1 MTRMRQRIAQRLK
14 DAQNTCAMLTTFNEI
29 DMSGILGM
37 RKEYKVNS
45 PTPSPNPSR
54 CHFKPLYLGSLR
66 KISRSKTWFHE
77 CLHQSRRNRTS
88 SRASCQCCYRRCHQ
102 RNYFQDRVLENNSG
116 KNVPPNPLENTIIEI
131 SLMFHLLPPLQKVS
145 LSQLSA
151 MLNPCLFSM

>member
-45 PTPSPNPSR
+45 STPLQNVKR
-54 CHFKPLYLGSLR
+54 LYLGSLR
-66 KISRSKTWFHE
+66 KITRSKTRFHE
-77 CLHQSRRNRTS
+77 CLHQSRRYRTC

-102 RNYFQDRVLENNSG
+102 RDYFQDRVFE
-116 KNVPPNPLENTIIEI
+116 
-131 SLMFHLLPPLQKVS
+131 
-145 LSQLSA
+145 
-151 MLNPCLFSM
+151 